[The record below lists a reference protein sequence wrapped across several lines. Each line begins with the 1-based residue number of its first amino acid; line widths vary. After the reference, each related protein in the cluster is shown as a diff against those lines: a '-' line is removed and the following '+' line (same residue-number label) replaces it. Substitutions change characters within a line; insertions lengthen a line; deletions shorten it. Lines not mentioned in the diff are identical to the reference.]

1 MSWLHGLRHRVADAL
16 RGESPD
22 TELNEEIAHHL
33 ELETRRQVER
43 GYAPD
48 IARANALRRFG
59 NPARIAQETRDE
71 RGPQHLEAGMQDV
84 HYAVRSLRKNPGFT
98 ALALLTLALG
108 IGITTVSFSVLDT
121 ILLRP
126 LPFRDA
132 DRLVLVQ
139 DVNDKGVPGP
149 ASFPNFVDLR
159 SQAKGFAGIAS
170 EMFGYPTSVAV
181 NGKPYRVTTT
191 GVSKQFFRILG
202 APPVVGREFTDE
214 ENTIGGPF
222 AVMVSQEFWRSE
234 LGSRLP
240 LGDIEYGGRS
250 VPIVGVVP
258 RGVQLLEPSEFFF
271 PHEQYP
277 GTCRTCRNYLVV
289 GRLARDGTI
298 ASGQAAVSTVARG
311 LFKTYGPAETMAV
324 DAKATPLR
332 QYVVGNVK
340 VTLAAILAASAL
352 VLLIACTNLLTAQLA
367 RGLSRAREV
376 AVRTALGASRGRII
390 RQLFLESGMLTL
402 AGAVLGTALS
412 FVLLAGVR
420 VVGGGLL
427 PRLGEARVDARVL
440 AFSLVLTALTSL
452 LVGLYPA
459 LRLSS
464 ARPGEAIR
472 GAARDTSAAA
482 GGWMWTALVSFEIAV
497 AVVLTIGSALMMQT
511 MRKILDN
518 DVGFEPR
525 GVVTALIVPDS
536 ALASGPERLRAELA
550 GIPGVTGA
558 AFVSAMPLAW
568 GYQSG
573 PILRPTDVPP
583 KYPGMAGFRVV
594 SPEYFAVMRQ
604 PLVRGRAF
612 TSSDVKGSEPVAVVT
627 PGIANLLWPG
637 ENPIGKQVRTN
648 YIIDR
653 WLTVVGVV
661 AEASSWRQPKGSQN
675 EIYVSLRQ
683 FPERA
688 TNQLIAVVRSSANP
702 QSMIPAVRARL
713 AKVAPTIPARFDT
726 IEDRIARTAADRR
739 FAMVALLGF
748 AGVALVLAGIGIYGV
763 MSYAVAARTHEI
775 GVRMALGA
783 SPVRIMR
790 LTLGGAALV
799 ACVGVAAGSL
809 GGWMATRYISAILY
823 GVTRTDPAPYLI
835 GSGFLTLAALAG
847 ALAPAL
853 RSSRVDPLVAIR
865 GG

>member
-1 MSWLHGLRHRVADAL
+1 
-16 RGESPD
+16 
-22 TELNEEIAHHL
+22 
-33 ELETRRQVER
+33 
-43 GYAPD
+43 
-48 IARANALRRFG
+48 
-59 NPARIAQETRDE
+59 
-71 RGPQHLEAGMQDV
+71 
-84 HYAVRSLRKNPGFT
+84 
-98 ALALLTLALG
+98 
-108 IGITTVSFSVLDT
+108 
-121 ILLRP
+121 
-126 LPFRDA
+126 
-132 DRLVLVQ
+132 
-139 DVNDKGVPGP
+139 
-149 ASFPNFVDLR
+149 
-159 SQAKGFAGIAS
+159 
-170 EMFGYPTSVAV
+170 
-181 NGKPYRVTTT
+181 
-191 GVSKQFFRILG
+191 
-202 APPVVGREFTDE
+202 
-214 ENTIGGPF
+214 
-222 AVMVSQEFWRSE
+222 
-234 LGSRLP
+234 
-240 LGDIEYGGRS
+240 
-250 VPIVGVVP
+250 
-258 RGVQLLEPSEFFF
+258 
-271 PHEQYP
+271 
-277 GTCRTCRNYLVV
+277 
-289 GRLARDGTI
+289 
-298 ASGQAAVSTVARG
+298 
-311 LFKTYGPAETMAV
+311 
-324 DAKATPLR
+324 
-332 QYVVGNVK
+332 
-340 VTLAAILAASAL
+340 
-352 VLLIACTNLLTAQLA
+352 
-367 RGLSRAREV
+367 
-376 AVRTALGASRGRII
+376 
-390 RQLFLESGMLTL
+390 
-402 AGAVLGTALS
+402 
-412 FVLLAGVR
+412 
-420 VVGGGLL
+420 
-427 PRLGEARVDARVL
+427 
-440 AFSLVLTALTSL
+440 
-452 LVGLYPA
+452 
-459 LRLSS
+459 
-464 ARPGEAIR
+464 
-472 GAARDTSAAA
+472 
-482 GGWMWTALVSFEIAV
+482 
-497 AVVLTIGSALMMQT
+497 
-511 MRKILDN
+511 
-518 DVGFEPR
+518 
-525 GVVTALIVPDS
+525 
-536 ALASGPERLRAELA
+536 
-550 GIPGVTGA
+550 
-558 AFVSAMPLAW
+558 
-568 GYQSG
+568 
-573 PILRPTDVPP
+573 
-583 KYPGMAGFRVV
+583 MAGFRVV

-790 LTLGGAALV
+790 LTLGGAALM